1 MKTKI
6 YIITLV
12 MMLLLSCGQT
22 NEKKNKLLDKKQPVV
37 KTFEQKEKERLE
49 KRAEIEK
56 EEKIDSIRLDKVL
69 SDALKIA
76 SLEIKQKKFQKKY
89 KVRPDNEYDVQVEI
103 NIDDYFI
110 KNEPQLII
118 RRLEPNNVH
127 IDIYSKDGNKFKKVL
142 SHKQWTLTYVNDT
155 IRDINGDDLKDF
167 VVNWY
172 GATGCCLKAFSDIY
186 LLRKDK
192 KEFSKGFEFINPT
205 FSPEEKIIR
214 GVQYGHPGQ
223 TEIYKFKWNGE
234 TVDTLEYIYYDT
246 DEEGKKTGKIIISKK
261 RAYSKN
267 KKDIKKLNS
276 IPTEYKKIEGFDWF
290 TGKGYE

>member
-261 RAYSKN
+261 ELTAK
-267 KKDIKKLNS
+267 IKK
-276 IPTEYKKIEGFDWF
+276 T
-290 TGKGYE
+290 

>member
-1 MKTKI
+1 
-6 YIITLV
+6 

-22 NEKKNKLLDKKQPVV
+22 NENKNKLTNKKQPVS
-37 KTFEQKEKERLE
+37 KTFEQREKERLE
-49 KRAEIEK
+49 KKAEIEK
-56 EEKIDSIRLDKVL
+56 QEKIDSLKLDKVL

-89 KVRPDNEYDVQVEI
+89 IVRPDKEYDVQVEI
-103 NIDDYFI
+103 NIDDFFT
-110 KNEPQLII
+110 KNNPQLII
-118 RRLEPNNVH
+118 RRLEPNHVH
-127 IDIYSKDGNKFKKVL
+127 IDIYSKDRNRFKKVL
-142 SHKQWTLTYVNDT
+142 SHKEWSMTYVNDT
-155 IRDINGDDLKDF
+155 IRDINGDGLKDF

-205 FSPEEKIIR
+205 FSPEEKVIR

-234 TVDTLEYIYYDT
+234 AIDTLEYLYYDT

-261 RAYSKN
+261 RSYSKN
-267 KKDIKKLNS
+267 KKDIKTLNS
-276 IPTEYKKIEGFDWF
+276 IPAEYTKIEGFDWF